1 MTDTYE
7 LEKVIRIRGMTK
19 KQIANYLGIS
29 EQSFLLKLHNKNEF
43 KASEIKMLC
52 ELLELKDNSIFF
64 KENVN

>member
-7 LEKVIRIRGMTK
+7 LEKIIRIQGLTK
-19 KQIANYLGIS
+19 KQIANHLGIS
-29 EQSFLLKLHNKNEF
+29 EQSFLLKLNNKNEF

-52 ELLELKDNSIFF
+52 ELLNLKDNSIFF